1 MRKHVLFATDGSEFS
16 EGAQQIALRVVKRWD
31 AQLTAMTIVLTMDDL
46 ESVGVQDLRKQ
57 QEREAQARLDAVVAA
72 AQAEGLSC
80 ETELR
85 YGREPHQE
93 IITTAAEQNVDM
105 IVLGRRGRRGLAR
118 FFVGHATAQ
127 VAGRAHCNVLVV
139 PRAAEFWSKRILLAT
154 DGSEFSQRA
163 TDVAVQIAGQCKLP
177 VTVVSSTLHSHSAER
192 KAEAQATV
200 DQVIAT
206 LDKAGVSCE
215 GLCPEGRADRV
226 VVETAANRDADLIVV
241 GSHGRTGLVRMW
253 LGSISERIIGQ
264 ATCPILV
271 ARKPM

>member
-1 MRKHVLFATDGSEFS
+1 
-16 EGAQQIALRVVKRWD
+16 
-31 AQLTAMTIVLTMDDL
+31 
-46 ESVGVQDLRKQ
+46 
-57 QEREAQARLDAVVAA
+57 
-72 AQAEGLSC
+72 
-80 ETELR
+80 
-85 YGREPHQE
+85 
-93 IITTAAEQNVDM
+93 
-105 IVLGRRGRRGLAR
+105 
-118 FFVGHATAQ
+118 
-127 VAGRAHCNVLVV
+127 LVV